1 MTESEK
7 KLYYNYKKVFQFRK
21 LCLFLRESLRNF
33 FLRSLFQK
41 LLSQPTKNVKFLIFR
56 LSKFPPEI

>member
-41 LLSQPTKNVKFLIFR
+41 LLSQPTKNVKFLI
-56 LSKFPPEI
+56 